1 MSIRDKETA
10 KNMIVTTVALALMSI
25 GTAFAIGVRD
35 YFLAKEKEPQP
46 QDEEKN

>member
-1 MSIRDKETA
+1 MSIRNKETA

-35 YFLAKEKEPQP
+35 YLLAKEKGTQP
-46 QDEEKN
+46 RDEEKN